1 MSIEN
6 YKLKILST
14 IDKLTGI
21 YTRKYFENQFN
32 RVFDEARLNSEN
44 FAILMLDIDR
54 FKNINDTYGH
64 RKGDEVLNRIGQCIK
79 DSVRKTD
86 IVARY
91 GGEEFIIILRNVDL
105 KEAKDIGEK
114 IRINIQELRVS
125 PIEEPITISIGI
137 SQFPKHS
144 QFKEELIEKADQA
157 LYNAKEKGRNKVVV
171 WEPPIW
177 KIH

>member
-64 RKGDEVLNRIGQCIK
+64 RKGR
-79 DSVRKTD
+79 
-86 IVARY
+86 
-91 GGEEFIIILRNVDL
+91 
-105 KEAKDIGEK
+105 
-114 IRINIQELRVS
+114 
-125 PIEEPITISIGI
+125 
-137 SQFPKHS
+137 
-144 QFKEELIEKADQA
+144 
-157 LYNAKEKGRNKVVV
+157 
-171 WEPPIW
+171 
-177 KIH
+177 

>member
-64 RKGDEVLNRIGQCIK
+64 RKGGMKC
-79 DSVRKTD
+79 
-86 IVARY
+86 
-91 GGEEFIIILRNVDL
+91 
-105 KEAKDIGEK
+105 
-114 IRINIQELRVS
+114 
-125 PIEEPITISIGI
+125 
-137 SQFPKHS
+137 
-144 QFKEELIEKADQA
+144 
-157 LYNAKEKGRNKVVV
+157 
-171 WEPPIW
+171 
-177 KIH
+177 